1 MADSCFPIQSEPS
14 EGWNLTANKAA
25 VPAGRCSSGC
35 EPTYWNWFHREQ
47 ERQEEEV
54 QWGKAVMG
62 FPTSF
67 PASFLSD
74 DGGSQRDRHLHLG
87 LGAGREDD
95 GRFLDGALD
104 LVFFWRHNLE
114 DQIGS

>member
-1 MADSCFPIQSEPS
+1 
-14 EGWNLTANKAA
+14 
-25 VPAGRCSSGC
+25 
-35 EPTYWNWFHREQ
+35 
-47 ERQEEEV
+47 
-54 QWGKAVMG
+54 MG

-95 GRFLDGALD
+95 GRFLDGALY
-104 LVFFWRHNLE
+104 LVFLRSYNLE
-114 DQIGS
+114 DANGERQSVTEQRKACRRCGATAGNTVLLAVWGGAPGCG